1 MVGYKFKSCIGSK
14 LLNFMAKKKPT
25 QNVEKVL
32 SDEKIYFVID
42 KTYNEH
48 EIEYVIKT
56 YDTEKGTLVQ
66 MFIADNGSWSPS
78 VAGNMVASVTDTGE
92 GYEWEMLPVT
102 KEHDYSE
109 AHIMMLMLQFVD
121 SLNSVKSKYEIVAIS
136 KLIDVK
142 HN

>member
-1 MVGYKFKSCIGSK
+1 
-14 LLNFMAKKKPT
+14 MAKKKPT
-25 QNVEKVL
+25 QKVEEIL
-32 SDEKIYFVID
+32 SDEKIYFVLD
-42 KTYNEH
+42 KTSSEY

-78 VAGNMVASVTDTGE
+78 VAGDMVASVTDTGD
-92 GYEWEMLPVT
+92 GYEWKVCPVS
-102 KEHDYSE
+102 KEHDHSDAYVMM
-109 AHIMMLMLQFVD
+109 IMMNFLD
-121 SLNSVKSKYEIVAIS
+121 SLNSIRSKYEIVATS

>member
-1 MVGYKFKSCIGSK
+1 
-14 LLNFMAKKKPT
+14 MAKKKLT
-25 QNVEKVL
+25 EKVEKIL
-32 SDEKIYFVID
+32 SDEQIYFVID

-66 MFIADNGSWSPS
+66 MFIADNGSWSPT

-92 GYEWEMLPVT
+92 GYEWEMLPVN
-102 KEHDYSE
+102 KEHNYSD

-121 SLNSVKSKYEIVAIS
+121 SLNSVKSKYEIIKATKI
-136 KLIDVK
+136 LT
-142 HN
+142 HG

>member
-1 MVGYKFKSCIGSK
+1 
-14 LLNFMAKKKPT
+14 MAKKKPT
-25 QNVEKVL
+25 QKVERVL

-48 EIEYVIKT
+48 EIEYLIKT
-56 YDTEKGTLVQ
+56 HDTEKGTLVE

-78 VAGNMVASVTDTGE
+78 VAGDMVASVTDTGE
-92 GYEWEMLPVT
+92 GYEWEMLPVN

-109 AHIMMLMLQFVD
+109 AYIMQIMMDFLD
-121 SLNSVKSKYEIVAIS
+121 ALNSVRSKYEIVAIS

>member
-1 MVGYKFKSCIGSK
+1 
-14 LLNFMAKKKPT
+14 MAKKKPT
-25 QNVEKVL
+25 QKVEKVL
-32 SDEKIYFVID
+32 SNEQIYFVID

-66 MFIADNGSWSPS
+66 MFIADNGSWSPT
-78 VAGNMVASVTDTGE
+78 VAGKIVASVTDTGE

-121 SLNSVKSKYEIVAIS
+121 SLNSIKSSYEII
-136 KLIDVK
+136 KTEVK
-142 HN
+142 IKVNA